1 MSTYTAPV
9 EDMIFLFEKLR
20 NNKNYNEI
28 KKYQEVTSELAKD
41 ILEEAAKINQN
52 IILPLA
58 KSGDENPTILENGV
72 VITPPGYKEAY
83 KKFIEDGWTS
93 LSCDPKYGGQGMP
106 KTISAFFDEM
116 LSSASLSFK
125 LYSELSIGAYNCIS
139 HHESDFI
146 KNKFLTKIVEGK

>member
-1 MSTYTAPV
+1 MTIYSAPIK
-9 EDMIFLFEKLR
+9 DMMFLYEKMR

-28 KKYQEVTSELAKD
+28 EKYKEVTIDLVQN

-58 KSGDENPTILENGV
+58 KSGDENPTVLENGIV
-72 VITPPGYKEAY
+72 RTPPGYKEAY

-106 KTISAFFDEM
+106 KTVSAFFDEM
-116 LSSASLSFK
+116 LSSACLSLS
-125 LYSELSIGAYNCIS
+125 LIHI
-139 HHESDFI
+139 
-146 KNKFLTKIVEGK
+146 